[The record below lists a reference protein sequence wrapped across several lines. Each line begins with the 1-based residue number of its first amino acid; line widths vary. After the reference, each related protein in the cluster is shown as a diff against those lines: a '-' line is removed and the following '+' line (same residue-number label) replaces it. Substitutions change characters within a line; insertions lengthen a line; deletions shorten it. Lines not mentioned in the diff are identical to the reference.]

1 MDDVGVP
8 HFGKPPGH
16 VLPIPISHFD
26 DHLSH
31 WLSATSCSWEA
42 YTPLWVNSELLL
54 SHAKLKIGTVIK
66 ISGWDW
72 DPFCGCTYHSWLYTY
87 LRLLSHC
94 VPMVVGHTYAFWP
107 PITSVGPQTNYGY
120 QWSAHQSVQLIY
132 FWWGCYI
139 LPFPPLGDTP
149 LQFTIL
155 MMTNTP
161 YGPIVPLHVKPSIQ
175 GAREGVLSTVSDG
188 HLHITSHNHGEKN
201 THQHCQ
207 HWYFWKMP
215 RKMLNQPTNQ
225 PVTKYVRPE
234 METEALEEPLIPN
247 RWTTYVGLWAF
258 FVRIDMC
265 TYTAHVCVHLILYIY
280 THIYIYIYIYTSQR
294 ERYWAREGKIYTY
307 MYMYMYYPLEIQ
319 HSYGKFSLFNV

>member
-1 MDDVGVP
+1 MIVNGKDCPIYISYIMENRKYLKPPTQPASRAEFDPAIPPGMPMHSGRILDTTIFWKVSWESLVWRFPKPWGYPNSWMVFHGNPQKKMDDVGVP

-16 VLPIPISHFD
+16 VFPIPISHFD

-215 RKMLNQPTNQ
+215 RKMLN
-225 PVTKYVRPE
+225 
-234 METEALEEPLIPN
+234 
-247 RWTTYVGLWAF
+247 
-258 FVRIDMC
+258 
-265 TYTAHVCVHLILYIY
+265 
-280 THIYIYIYIYTSQR
+280 
-294 ERYWAREGKIYTY
+294 
-307 MYMYMYYPLEIQ
+307 
-319 HSYGKFSLFNV
+319 